1 MRKHLN
7 DSLHK
12 FISVKLKKENERR
25 VKIVYF
31 SGEGGKNL
39 AIKINGE
46 LFKKL
51 VTQYGN
57 SILRMCYMYLKDYQL
72 AEDVTQETFLQVWN
86 KYETFENKSSE
97 KTWITRIAINRCKN
111 CMRASWFKRI
121 SIQELPEIFE
131 NDSSEM
137 ILNKGTISL
146 KIMKLPQKYR
156 EVILLYYYQ
165 ELSVKEISAVLNQ
178 KETTILQRL
187 KRARECLKPRLQ
199 EVL

>member
-1 MRKHLN
+1 
-7 DSLHK
+7 
-12 FISVKLKKENERR
+12 
-25 VKIVYF
+25 
-31 SGEGGKNL
+31 
-39 AIKINGE
+39 
-46 LFKKL
+46 
-51 VTQYGN
+51 
-57 SILRMCYMYLKDYQL
+57 MYLKDYQL

-97 KTWITRIAINRCKN
+97 KAWITRIAINRCKN

-121 SIQELPEIFE
+121 SIEELPEIFE

>member
-39 AIKINGE
+39 AIKINEE

-121 SIQELPEIFE
+121 SIEELPEIFE

>member
-39 AIKINGE
+39 AIKINEE

-121 SIQELPEIFE
+121 SIEELPEIFE

-146 KIMKLPQKYR
+146 KIMKFPQKYR

>member
-39 AIKINGE
+39 AIKINEE

-121 SIQELPEIFE
+121 SIEELPEIFE

-137 ILNKGTISL
+137 ILNKGIISL

-187 KRARECLKPRLQ
+187 KRARECLKP
-199 EVL
+199 